1 MISELIITLSIYLFI
16 ITSMLFIGLGHSYR
30 DILAPFKNV
39 KLVLLALL
47 VNLILIPVA
56 GYLIATVFALS
67 GAMIV
72 GFLLM
77 TSAPGASYSPRI
89 AEIAEGDVP
98 FSTGLMFLLSTVA
111 LVSAPITILLLLPE
125 GSTVSV
131 WPVIRT
137 LLLLMFIPM
146 VIGLLIR
153 ARRPSIAE
161 KLMSPVVWTS
171 YIMILVVFVVFL
183 LYKIF
188 SPDPVGGL
196 RDLFGTMGIL
206 AIVLAVGI
214 SLILGYLF
222 GGPAEGTRRSLAMG
236 SANRNAGM
244 ALLFATSISSEIGDI
259 LAVLVAYI
267 IVQIIMSAVIAAKW
281 RKKPA
286 AGSGKRPSESL

>member
-1 MISELIITLSIYLFI
+1 MISDTILIAAIYLFI
-16 ITSMLFIGLGHSYR
+16 MTSMLFIGLGHTYR

-39 KLVLLALL
+39 KLVLFALL

-67 GAMIV
+67 GALLI

-77 TSAPGASYSPRI
+77 TSAPGASYAPRI

-111 LVSAPITILLLLPE
+111 LVSAPITILLLLPA
-125 GSTVSV
+125 GAGVDV

-137 LLLLMFIPM
+137 LLLLMFLPM
-146 VIGLLIR
+146 VIGLIIR
-153 ARRPSIAE
+153 AKYPSIAE
-161 KLMSPVVWTS
+161 KIMGPVVWTS
-171 YIMILVVFVVFL
+171 YIMILVVMVMAL
-183 LYKIF
+183 AIKLF

-196 RDLFGTMGIL
+196 ISLFGSMGPL
-206 AIVLAVGI
+206 AIVIAVGV
-214 SLILGYLF
+214 SVILGYLF
-222 GGPAEGTRRSLAMG
+222 GGPAEGTRRSLATG
-236 SANRNAGM
+236 SANRNTGM
-244 ALLFATSISSEIGDI
+244 ALLFAASISSEISEI

-267 IVQIIMSAVIAAKW
+267 IIQILITGILAAKW

-286 AGSGKRPSESL
+286 AGSA

>member
-1 MISELIITLSIYLFI
+1 
-16 ITSMLFIGLGHSYR
+16 
-30 DILAPFKNV
+30 
-39 KLVLLALL
+39 
-47 VNLILIPVA
+47 
-56 GYLIATVFALS
+56 
-67 GAMIV
+67 
-72 GFLLM
+72 
-77 TSAPGASYSPRI
+77 
-89 AEIAEGDVP
+89 
-98 FSTGLMFLLSTVA
+98 
-111 LVSAPITILLLLPE
+111 
-125 GSTVSV
+125 
-131 WPVIRT
+131 
-137 LLLLMFIPM
+137 M

-171 YIMILVVFVVFL
+171 YIMILVVFVMFL
-183 LYKIF
+183 IYKIF

-214 SLILGYLF
+214 SLILGHLF

-244 ALLFATSISSEIGDI
+244 ALLFATSISSDLGDI

-267 IVQIIMSAVIAAKW
+267 IVQILISGVVAAKW

-286 AGSGKRPSESL
+286 HGSGKGSSESL

>member
-1 MISELIITLSIYLFI
+1 MISDTILIAGIYLFI
-16 ITSMLFIGLGHSYR
+16 MTSMLFIGLGHTYR

-39 KLVLLALL
+39 KLVLFALL
-47 VNLILIPVA
+47 VNIILIPVA

-67 GAMIV
+67 GALLI

-77 TSAPGASYSPRI
+77 TSAPGASYAPRI

-125 GSTVSV
+125 GAGVDV

-137 LLLLMFIPM
+137 LLLLMFLPM

-153 ARRPSIAE
+153 AKWPSIAE
-161 KLMSPVVWTS
+161 KVMGPVVWTS
-171 YIMILVVFVVFL
+171 YIMILVVML
-183 LYKIF
+183 TALAIKLF
-188 SPDPVGGL
+188 SPDPVGGVFS
-196 RDLFGTMGIL
+196 LFGTMGIF

-222 GGPAEGTRRSLAMG
+222 GGPAEGTRRSLATG
-236 SANRNAGM
+236 SANRNTGM
-244 ALLFATSISSEIGDI
+244 ALLFAAGISSEVSEI

-267 IVQIIMSAVIAAKW
+267 IIQILITGVVAAKW

-286 AGSGKRPSESL
+286 AGSG

>member
-1 MISELIITLSIYLFI
+1 MLSDSILIAGIYLFI
-16 ITSMLFIGLGHSYR
+16 MTSMLFIGLGHTYR

-39 KLVLLALL
+39 KLVLFALL

-67 GAMIV
+67 GALLI

-77 TSAPGASYSPRI
+77 TSAPGASYAPRI

-111 LVSAPITILLLLPE
+111 LVSTPITLLLFLPE
-125 GSTVSV
+125 GVGVDV

-137 LLLLMFIPM
+137 LLLLMFLPM
-146 VIGLLIR
+146 VIGLIIR
-153 ARRPSIAE
+153 AKRPSIAE
-161 KLMSPVVWTS
+161 KIMGPVVWTS
-171 YIMILVVFVVFL
+171 YIMILLVMVMAL
-183 LYKIF
+183 AIKLF

-196 RDLFGTMGIL
+196 ISLFGSTGPL
-206 AIVLAVGI
+206 AIILAVGI

-222 GGPAEGTRRSLAMG
+222 GGPAEGTRRSLATG
-236 SANRNAGM
+236 SANRNTGM
-244 ALLFATSISSEIGDI
+244 ALLFAASISSEVGEI

-267 IVQIIMSAVIAAKW
+267 IIQIIMSGVLAARW

-286 AGSGKRPSESL
+286 SGSGKKPSGSL